1 MIWLMSTTTGKP
13 VNSPFVNIGLQ
24 YMKQAQ
30 RLWDEI
36 FQLVK
41 ENCSTGYEEETP
53 EMDMMERLLR
63 ARTRK

>member
-1 MIWLMSTTTGKP
+1 M
-13 VNSPFVNIGLQ
+13 N
-24 YMKQAQ
+24 QAQ